1 VVVDGTVLRARGL
14 RVGFDVIVAGGG
26 SAGCVAAA
34 RLTADGRCRVLL
46 VEAGP
51 DYPAVADLPA
61 DIADES
67 MPATSHDWGFA
78 SEPDELGH
86 SIPLPRGRLVGG
98 CSATNACFALR
109 GWPQDYDRWAGKGNP
124 GWSFADLL
132 PVFRAIESDAD
143 FSSDWHGTGGPVPIC
158 RAPAGDLSP
167 VQRAFADAA
176 LAAGHP
182 LAGDHNQP
190 GTVGVG
196 PSPRNVRDGLRMS
209 TALTHL
215 ASARG
220 RPNLT
225 IRAGTTVDRVE
236 LRGTTTRG
244 IRTADGE
251 IVEADA
257 VVLTAGTYASPAILM
272 RSGIGPAA
280 ALQGLGIGVTADLPG
295 VGNNLI
301 DHPLVAVDLPT
312 TPGYAGPR
320 FQVMLTLRSALADP
334 GGPPDLHL
342 FPAGP
347 FDDPASPAGG
357 VFGIVTGLLAVRSYG
372 SVQLRSADPGHPP
385 RIDIAH
391 LRHPDDMARMIEA
404 IRHARQLSRTP
415 PLAGFVTGAELAP
428 GPSISDDDSAGLA
441 LSIRQRAGSY
451 HHPVGTCAMGPDP
464 GDGAVVDARGAV
476 HEIGGL
482 WIADASVMPA
492 IPAANTNL
500 STIVIAERIAQWITD
515 P

>member
-1 VVVDGTVLRARGL
+1 MGY
-14 RVGFDVIVAGGG
+14 DVIVAGGG

-34 RLTADGRCRVLL
+34 RLSADDRCRVLL
-46 VEAGP
+46 LEAGP
-51 DYPAVADLPA
+51 DYPAAGDLPA
-61 DIADES
+61 DIADGS
-67 MPATSHDWGFA
+67 MPATSHDWGFI
-78 SEPDELGH
+78 SEPDERGRTV
-86 SIPLPRGRLVGG
+86 PLPRGRLMGG

-109 GWPQDYDRWAGKGNP
+109 GWPQDYDRWAAAGNP

-143 FSSDWHGTGGPVPIC
+143 FGGGWHGASGPVPIG
-158 RAPAGDLSP
+158 RPSAGELSP
-167 VQRAFADAA
+167 LQRAFAEAA
-176 LAAGHP
+176 VAAGHRP
-182 LAGDHNQP
+182 AGDHNEP
-190 GTVGVG
+190 GTAGVG

-209 TALTHL
+209 AALTHL
-215 ASARG
+215 TVARG

-225 IRAGTTVDRVE
+225 IRADTTVDRVE
-236 LRGTTTRG
+236 LHGTTTRG

-251 IVEADA
+251 IVEADT
-257 VVLTAGTYASPAILM
+257 VVVTAGSYASPAILM

-280 ALQGLGIGVTADLPG
+280 GLRGLGIGVAADLPG
-295 VGNNLI
+295 VGENLI

-320 FQVMLTLRSALADP
+320 FQVMLTLRSPLADP

-342 FPAGP
+342 FAAGP
-347 FDDPASPAGG
+347 FDDAASPAGG
-357 VFGIVTGLLAVRSYG
+357 VFGIVAGLMAVRSRG
-372 SVQLRSADPGHPP
+372 SVRLRSADPADPP

-404 IRHARQLSRTP
+404 TRQARRLSRTP

-428 GPSISDDDSAGLA
+428 GPAISNDDTAGLA
-441 LSIRQRAGSY
+441 RSIRQRAGSY

-464 GDGAVVDARGAV
+464 GDGAVVDVRGAV
-476 HEIGGL
+476 HGVGGL
-482 WIADASVMPA
+482 WVADASVMPA
-492 IPAANTNL
+492 IPAANTYL
-500 STIVIAERIAQWITD
+500 STIVVAERIAQGLST